1 MFDWLTPT
9 LDEYDRTARL
19 KPALFSGL
27 PLVASTVLLIPEFG
41 VIWGTIGGL
50 VVYSGGT
57 MLLMQICRDLGKK
70 LEVRLYQSWGG
81 KPSVTM
87 LRYSDD
93 RLGTLTKE
101 RYRLFL
107 SEAVPGLSL
116 PSPEEERN
124 NPEQA
129 DEAYESANDWLL
141 EKTRDDDRFA
151 LLFRENMNY
160 GFRRNLLGLKPIA
173 LVMDGM
179 ALALVIGSASV
190 SWTGHFTPTVGAL
203 GAAWWA
209 SAAITIGHLL
219 VFVVRICGHWVQLV
233 AEAYARRLWGT
244 CDALHCDASAE

>member
-9 LDEYDRTARL
+9 LDDYDRAARF
-19 KPALFSGL
+19 KPAMFSGL
-27 PLVASTVLLIPEFG
+27 PLVASTVLLIPELG
-41 VIWGTIGGL
+41 VIWGAIGGL

-70 LEVRLYQSWGG
+70 LEVRLYQRWGG
-81 KPSVTM
+81 KPSVAL
-87 LRYSDD
+87 LRHSDD
-93 RLGTLTKE
+93 RLGTPTKE

-151 LLFRENMNY
+151 LLFKENMNY
-160 GFRRNLLGLKPIA
+160 GFRRNLVGLKPLA

-179 ALALVIGSASV
+179 ALALVIRHAGA
-190 SWTGHFTPTVGAL
+190 SWTGHFATTVEAL

-219 VFVVRICGHWVQLV
+219 VFVVRMRGPWVQVV
-233 AEAYARRLWGT
+233 AEAYARRLLGA
-244 CDALHCDASAE
+244 CNVLDGDASA